1 MRVQLRVIVSRLK
14 RRIDR
19 ILIPEAANL
28 AFSVCSIY
36 YYYSTNRPLQ
46 SYYFIYRRTTNIFE
60 RNVNRVVQIIEKSFR
75 FTSEGEMQYR
85 DNGRVVTVTDE
96 QSDERTSIAQHVSA
110 VVSLCIRKGDEEN
123 FN

>member
-19 ILIPEAANL
+19 ILTPEAANL

-36 YYYSTNRPLQ
+36 YYYSTNRPLH
-46 SYYFIYRRTTNIFE
+46 YFIYRRTTNIFE

-96 QSDERTSIAQHVSA
+96 QSDERISIAA
-110 VVSLCIRKGDEEN
+110 ACFCCGISLCIRKGDEEN